1 MTTIAYP
8 VADDE
13 NCIYKIQSA
22 SEQGFLYRQR
32 RCPFNTPQSYKQVI
46 FRCIKCC
53 KIQTQNIHNSFSWLQ
68 FVAPLFSATQRTRLH
83 IYNVNHQQLH
93 HQYISLSQSVNVAFS
108 NLSSF
113 VVISNQPLSFP
124 HAYLFHSHAC
134 SFFTGKQKNLQYF
147 LLRSQIKTKGIK
159 STRFVEYPAISDQS
173 KSIQTVLL
181 HDSQYTHADL
191 SHKLSLL
198 LASG

>member
-8 VADDE
+8 VANDE

-124 HAYLFHSHAC
+124 HAYLFQPC
-134 SFFTGKQKNLQYF
+134 LQFFHRKAKKSVVL

-159 STRFVEYPAISDQS
+159 STRFVEYPAISYQS

-181 HDSQYTHADL
+181 HDSWYTHADL